1 MGKPSPFFARIK
13 RDILA
18 IVATIPEGKLV
29 TFKDVGGHLDVMPR
43 HVAYILAKLDPIES
57 TTLPWF
63 RAVPEDGT
71 LMTPKAGPD
80 GKTQREMLSSE
91 GHQVAA
97 DGRILDLGQKL
108 VDVGLLPHG
117 VAIQKRP
124 PDTPKATA
132 RRARRPRI

>member
-18 IVATIPEGKLV
+18 IVATVPEGKLV
-29 TFKDVGGHLDVMPR
+29 TFKDVGVHLDVMPR

-71 LMTPKAGPD
+71 LLTPKAGPD
-80 GKTQREMLSSE
+80 GKTQRELLASE
-91 GHQVAA
+91 GHQIAP
-97 DGRILDLGQKL
+97 DGRILNLGQKL
-108 VDVGLLPHG
+108 ADVALLPHG
-117 VAIQKRP
+117 VPVQTRP
-124 PDTPKATA
+124 ADAPKASAT
-132 RRARRPRI
+132 RPRKPRT